1 MRDLGTLPYMLPWMT
16 SDLDEIDEVFGGD
29 ARPHGIEPNRPTL
42 EAAIRYLHD
51 QGMIAAP
58 LAVEDVFAPLHEAA

>member
-1 MRDLGTLPYMLPWMT
+1 MPLDPRCARDRSQFSAPP
-16 SDLDEIDEVFGGD
+16 
-29 ARPHGIEPNRPTL
+29 RPTL

-58 LAVEDVFAPLHEAA
+58 LAVEDVFVAGWGRF